1 MFPFRATATRRLL
14 RNATA
19 AALILTP
26 GLLAAQDGPPTS
38 LSLEQAVQLARENNP
53 GFLKQTNDIGVA
65 RSQVRSAVGGLLPT
79 ANISNG
85 YGYTAGGE
93 RRAESVVLAQ
103 QPAYYSADYSLGVNY
118 RLSGQSIL
126 APSVSRSQQRVVERQ
141 VAGAGANLDAQVAQQ
156 YLTVLQDREQVAQA
170 QKELDRLNEYVKLAQ
185 AKLDVGT
192 GTPLELRTAQV
203 DAGQA
208 EVALLRARNVA
219 ATDAILLGQYM
230 GVSVEPDVQLTSTFS
245 IFEPKW
251 TATQLVE
258 AALQANPTLLAA
270 QANQSAATT
279 QVKAAKTQYLPTLGI
294 NVGWRGSVYQAG
306 DINPLVESS
315 IQQTGQAFQSC
326 QQSNLIAQ
334 LLDQAPRDCSS
345 LDVSNPAVAAQIR
358 DRLREDNSGFPFG
371 YTRQPMNAGITIS
384 LPIFEG
390 FTRQLQV
397 DQAKAAAADAR
408 HDVRAQELALREQV
422 SAGVRNLETA
432 YQTALLDDKIRQ
444 NAEEQLRLAQ
454 ERFRFGAANSI
465 EVSDAQAKLSQA
477 ERDQISAVYDFHK
490 TLAALEALVGR
501 PLR

>member
-14 RNATA
+14 RSATA

-358 DRLREDNSGFPFG
+358 DRLRDDNSGFPFG
-371 YTRQPMNAGITIS
+371 YTRQPMSAGITIS

>member
-1 MFPFRATATRRLL
+1 
-14 RNATA
+14 
-19 AALILTP
+19 
-26 GLLAAQDGPPTS
+26 
-38 LSLEQAVQLARENNP
+38 
-53 GFLKQTNDIGVA
+53 
-65 RSQVRSAVGGLLPT
+65 
-79 ANISNG
+79 
-85 YGYTAGGE
+85 
-93 RRAESVVLAQ
+93 VLAQ
-103 QPAYYSADYSLGVNY
+103 QPAYYSADYSLGVSY

-170 QKELDRLNEYVKLAQ
+170 QKELERLNEHVKLAQ

-192 GTPLELRTAQV
+192 GIPLDLRTAQV
-203 DAGQA
+203 ESGQA
-208 EVALLRARNVA
+208 EVALLRARNLA

-230 GVSVEPDVQLTSTFS
+230 GVSVEPDVKLTSTFS

-251 TATQLVE
+251 TAAELVE

-270 QANQSAATT
+270 QANQSATAT
-279 QVKAAKTQYLPTLGI
+279 QVKSAKTQYLPSLGLS
-294 NVGWRGSVYQAG
+294 VGWRGSVYQAG

-315 IQQTGQAFQSC
+315 LQQTGQAFQSC
-326 QQSNLIAQ
+326 QQGNLIAQ
-334 LLDQAPRDCSS
+334 LLDQAPRDCSPF
-345 LDVSNPAVAAQIR
+345 DVNNPAVAAQIR
-358 DRLREDNSGFPFG
+358 DRLKQDNSGFPFG
-371 YTRQPMNAGITIS
+371 YTRQPMSAGITIS

>member
-1 MFPFRATATRRLL
+1 
-14 RNATA
+14 
-19 AALILTP
+19 
-26 GLLAAQDGPPTS
+26 
-38 LSLEQAVQLARENNP
+38 
-53 GFLKQTNDIGVA
+53 
-65 RSQVRSAVGGLLPT
+65 
-79 ANISNG
+79 
-85 YGYTAGGE
+85 
-93 RRAESVVLAQ
+93 
-103 QPAYYSADYSLGVNY
+103 
-118 RLSGQSIL
+118 
-126 APSVSRSQQRVVERQ
+126 
-141 VAGAGANLDAQVAQQ
+141 
-156 YLTVLQDREQVAQA
+156 
-170 QKELDRLNEYVKLAQ
+170 
-185 AKLDVGT
+185 VGT
-192 GTPLELRTAQV
+192 GTPLDVRTAQV
-203 DAGQA
+203 ESGQA
-208 EVALLRARNVA
+208 EVALLRARNLA

-358 DRLREDNSGFPFG
+358 DRLRDDNSGFPFG
-371 YTRQPMNAGITIS
+371 YTRQPMSAGITIS

-490 TLAALEALVGR
+490 TLAALEALLGQS
-501 PLR
+501 LR

>member
-14 RNATA
+14 RSATA
-19 AALILTP
+19 AALILSP
-26 GLLAAQDGPPTS
+26 GRLAAQDAPPDS

-53 GFLKQTNDIGVA
+53 AYLKQTNDVGVA
-65 RSQVRSAVGGLLPT
+65 RSQVRAAVGGLLPS

-85 YGYTAGGE
+85 YGYTAGGV

-103 QPAYYSADYSLGVNY
+103 QPSYYSADYSLGLSY

-156 YLTVLQDREQVAQA
+156 YLTVLQDREQAIQA
-170 QKELDRLNEYVKLAQ
+170 QKELDRLNEHVKLAQ

-192 GTPLELRTAQV
+192 GTPLDLRTAQV
-203 DAGQA
+203 EAGQQ
-208 EVALLRARNVA
+208 EVALLRARNLA

-230 GVSVEPDVQLTSTFS
+230 GVPLDPDVELISKFS
-245 IFEPKW
+245 IFEPSW
-251 TATQLVE
+251 TAAQLVE

-270 QANQSAATT
+270 QANQSATAT
-279 QVKAAKTQYLPTLGI
+279 QVKSAKTQYLPTLGFS
-294 NVGWRGSVYQAG
+294 VGWRGSVYQAG

-326 QQSNLIAQ
+326 QQSNLIAE
-334 LLDQAPRDCSS
+334 LLNQAPRDCSPM
-345 LDVSNPAVAAQIR
+345 DVNNPAVAAQIR
-358 DRLREDNSGFPFG
+358 DRLRDENSGFPFG
-371 YTRQPMNAGITIS
+371 FTRQPMSAGITIS

-390 FTRQLQV
+390 FSRQLQV

-432 YQTALLDDKIRQ
+432 YQTALLDDKVRQ
-444 NAEEQLRLAQ
+444 NAEEQLRLAE

>member
-14 RNATA
+14 RSATA

-26 GLLAAQDGPPTS
+26 GLLAAQDALPDS
-38 LSLEQAVQLARENNP
+38 LSLEDAVQLARENNP
-53 GFLKQTNDIGVA
+53 GFLKQTNDVGVA
-65 RSQVRSAVGGLLPT
+65 RSQVRSAIGGLLPS

-103 QPAYYSADYSLGVNY
+103 QPAYYSADYSLGVSY

-156 YLTVLQDREQVAQA
+156 YLTVLQDREQAAQA

-208 EVALLRARNVA
+208 EVALLRARNLA

-230 GVSVEPDVQLTSTFS
+230 GVSVEPDVKLTSTFS
-245 IFEPKW
+245 IFEPTW
-251 TATQLVE
+251 TAAQLVE

-270 QANQSAATT
+270 QANQSATAT
-279 QVKAAKTQYLPTLGI
+279 QVKSAKTQYLPTLGFS
-294 NVGWRGSVYQAG
+294 VGWRGSVYQAG

-315 IQQTGQAFQSC
+315 IQQTGQAFQS
-326 QQSNLIAQ
+326 
-334 LLDQAPRDCSS
+334 
-345 LDVSNPAVAAQIR
+345 
-358 DRLREDNSGFPFG
+358 
-371 YTRQPMNAGITIS
+371 
-384 LPIFEG
+384 
-390 FTRQLQV
+390 
-397 DQAKAAAADAR
+397 
-408 HDVRAQELALREQV
+408 
-422 SAGVRNLETA
+422 
-432 YQTALLDDKIRQ
+432 
-444 NAEEQLRLAQ
+444 
-454 ERFRFGAANSI
+454 
-465 EVSDAQAKLSQA
+465 
-477 ERDQISAVYDFHK
+477 
-490 TLAALEALVGR
+490 
-501 PLR
+501 

>member
-14 RNATA
+14 RSATA
-19 AALILTP
+19 AALILSP
-26 GLLAAQDGPPTS
+26 GLLAAQDEPPTS

-53 GFLKQTNDIGVA
+53 GFLKQTNDVDVA

-79 ANISNG
+79 ANISNT
-85 YGYTAGGE
+85 YGYTAGGV

-103 QPAYYSADYSLGVNY
+103 QPSYYSADYSLGVSY
-118 RLSGQSIL
+118 RLSGSSLL

-156 YLTVLQDREQVAQA
+156 YLTVLQDREQVVQA
-170 QKELDRLNEYVKLAQ
+170 QKELDRLNDYVKNAQ

-192 GTPLELRTAQV
+192 GTPLELRNAQV

-208 EVALLRARNVA
+208 EVALIRARNDA
-219 ATDAILLGQYM
+219 ATAAILLGQYM
-230 GVSVEPDVQLTSTFS
+230 GVPLEPDVKLTSSFS

-251 TATQLVE
+251 TAAQLVE
-258 AALQANPTLLAA
+258 AALQANPALLAA
-270 QANQSAATT
+270 QANQSAAAT
-279 QVKAAKTQYLPTLGI
+279 QVKSAKTQYLPTLGLS
-294 NVGWRGSVYQAG
+294 VGWRGSVYQAG

-315 IQQTGQAFQSC
+315 LQQTGQAFQSC
-326 QQSNLIAQ
+326 QQSNLIAD
-334 LLDQAPRDCSS
+334 LLNQAPRDCSP
-345 LDVSNPAVAAQIR
+345 LDVTNPAVAAQIR
-358 DRLREDNSGFPFG
+358 SQLKQENSGFPFG
-371 YTRQPMNAGITIS
+371 YTRQPMSAGITIS

-390 FTRQLQV
+390 FSRQLQV

-408 HDVRAQELALREQV
+408 HDVRAQELLLREEV
-422 SAGVRNLETA
+422 SAGVRNLQTA
-432 YQTALLDDKIRQ
+432 YQTALLDDKVRQ

-454 ERFRFGAANSI
+454 ERFRFGAANSL

-477 ERDQISAVYDFHK
+477 ERDQISAVYEFHK